1 MPYRIETSRFSFIQ
15 FAESDEIESCN
26 FAGNDMCLP
35 AYDENDAWFQF
46 VVASDSEDEADDLCT
61 NQSMLNIG
69 IVEQCADGFL
79 LQFAEAPLRYRIGPT
94 RVLYVWQH
102 GLPGFQ
108 SVLSVGECFHVK
120 LRIGIQDFCSNC
132 FQRIGDDCH
141 TSVLQYS
148 NEDNAFG
155 FNYCAG
161 ANVDQQEDIDCEP
174 LEIPFTNASDML
186 IPWTTYLNDKFG
198 PLPSVEV
205 WVYDENGDL
214 IKPGIVAKLDGYPPT
229 EIRLDFGGNSSGIV
243 KIM

>member
-15 FAESDEIESCN
+15 FAESDEVASCN

-35 AYDENDAWFQF
+35 AYNENDAWFQF
-46 VVASDSEDEADDLCT
+46 VVASDTEEEADDLCR
-61 NQSMLNIG
+61 NDVAFSIG
-69 IVEQCADGFL
+69 IVEQCTDGFL
-79 LQFAEAPLRYRIGPT
+79 LLFPQQPMRYRIGST
-94 RVLYVWQH
+94 RVLYAWQH

-108 SVLSVGECFHVK
+108 MAIQVGECFHIK
-120 LRIGIQDFCSNC
+120 LRIGVQEFCSNC

-148 NEDNAFG
+148 NDDNAFG

-161 ANVDQQEDIDCEP
+161 ANVDQEEDVSCEP
-174 LEIPFTNASDML
+174 LELQFVNASEMI
-186 IPWTTYLNDKFG
+186 IPWTSYLNDKFG

-214 IKPGIVAKLDGYPPT
+214 IKPGIVAKLDSYPPT